1 MIECPFCHL
10 MVEEAVGAMH
20 LETQHP
26 VELEATLNA
35 SVKLSEI
42 LTQFIKFK
50 KDIGW
55 PY

>member
-10 MVEEAVGAMH
+10 MVEEAEGVTH

-42 LTQFIKFK
+42 LTQFNILK